1 MVEVANKDP
10 GGQPAAVIQLNI
22 DARAGRAI
30 AEYIRPAG
38 ALEHAQAAIIARERK
53 RNLAGGDC
61 GELVILAGG
70 EGKGERIHCPSS
82 DERYLHITLRRAD
95 SRPLVPSIRSA
106 GGLDQLHA
114 CGGAGPYR
122 LGD

>member
-10 GGQPAAVIQLNI
+10 VGQPAAVIQLNI

-53 RNLAGGDC
+53 RDLAGGD
-61 GELVILAGG
+61 GDELVILAGG
-70 EGKGERIHCPSS
+70 EGWHPCVPCMAV
-82 DERYLHITLRRAD
+82 RAKPPY
-95 SRPLVPSIRSA
+95 SNTIILMVSEA
-106 GGLDQLHA
+106 GLA
-114 CGGAGPYR
+114 TPE
-122 LGD
+122 